1 MAQETVFIDDKIVSL
16 SDALNSLNEIIYV
29 TDTEGNLVNLY
40 GKECIKTGIKEGTHL
55 HKIVSEIFNSDDS
68 SIHKVSQHRC
78 LQGENVT
85 YDWELNDNYKSYSYQ
100 TSLAPLQS
108 SDSNIN
114 GVTGIIRNVSREKAL
129 DKFHREIEIMFK
141 TLTNAAKSVI
151 ISVNEAGA
159 IEYCNPVT
167 EKLFEY
173 EFGELSGRKFSILLY
188 EKDDAFT
195 TDENGNLVMD
205 PKFCQSK
212 NVEMLGLKKNGEKIP
227 IEFSISPYEI
237 INIKHHVIIIQDI
250 TERKLAEEQRYSFQK
265 NLEKK
270 NSEIQDALEYTK
282 KMQNQLV
289 QSEKMA
295 SLGSLIAGIAHEI
308 NNPLAFVS
316 SNLNRFSEYF
326 SDLFNLVDKWKGF
339 GNNIIDEGNYATAIE
354 EIIKHEKEIDY
365 GFIKNDCTELMK
377 HNFEGIERIKK
388 IVQQLRGFTHASD
401 DNAIE
406 ADINNAIE
414 ETLTIVWNELKYKT
428 DVKKY
433 YGNIPP
439 VQCHISEIKQI
450 FVNLL
455 VNASHAI
462 ETRGEITIET
472 LKEDKNVVIKI
483 SDTGKG
489 MSAATKRKI
498 FDPFFT
504 TKAVGEGT
512 GLGLWICMSLVQKH
526 HGNIEVK
533 SKEGSG
539 TTFTIT
545 LPIEAKQENDQ

>member
-1 MAQETVFIDDKIVSL
+1 
-16 SDALNSLNEIIYV
+16 
-29 TDTEGNLVNLY
+29 
-40 GKECIKTGIKEGTHL
+40 
-55 HKIVSEIFNSDDS
+55 
-68 SIHKVSQHRC
+68 
-78 LQGENVT
+78 
-85 YDWELNDNYKSYSYQ
+85 
-100 TSLAPLQS
+100 
-108 SDSNIN
+108 
-114 GVTGIIRNVSREKAL
+114 
-129 DKFHREIEIMFK
+129 
-141 TLTNAAKSVI
+141 
-151 ISVNEAGA
+151 
-159 IEYCNPVT
+159 
-167 EKLFEY
+167 
-173 EFGELSGRKFSILLY
+173 
-188 EKDDAFT
+188 
-195 TDENGNLVMD
+195 
-205 PKFCQSK
+205 
-212 NVEMLGLKKNGEKIP
+212 
-227 IEFSISPYEI
+227 
-237 INIKHHVIIIQDI
+237 
-250 TERKLAEEQRYSFQK
+250 
-265 NLEKK
+265 
-270 NSEIQDALEYTK
+270 
-282 KMQNQLV
+282 
-289 QSEKMA
+289 MA